1 MNQKAAFLAA
11 LACIS
16 VAVSAQTASQ
26 MQSDESMPEYQ
37 SRTPSA
43 SEAPVPAQPEAQP
56 ADPSSGG
63 VRPQTESGSG
73 DQSPLQLEAQPGS
86 RITTSPSSLP
96 PPPPMTQLTP
106 KTENGITYLCG
117 GVGSDEASEMKTMA
131 RDHDLMLTF
140 AARDGSYLA
149 DVNVNIAD
157 ARGNSVLKTSCG
169 GPIMLVD
176 LGAGGTYK
184 VSAETGGSTV
194 TKTVRI
200 PAKGHGKAL
209 VLVWPKSVTGAEE
222 SRRMSNDTD

>member
-1 MNQKAAFLAA
+1 MNQKAVFLAV
-11 LACIS
+11 LTCIS
-16 VAVSAQTASQ
+16 AVVSAQTATPTP
-26 MQSDESMPEYQ
+26 SDESPSMPEYQ
-37 SRTPSA
+37 SGTPSTG
-43 SEAPVPAQPEAQP
+43 EVPAPAPPEAQQP
-56 ADPSSGG
+56 ADSSSGG

-86 RITTSPSSLP
+86 QTTAPPNALP
-96 PPPPMTQLTP
+96 PPAPMTELTP

-117 GVGSDEASEMKTMA
+117 GVGSDEANQMKAMA

-169 GPIMLVD
+169 APIMLVD

-209 VLVWPKSVTGAEE
+209 VLVWPKSVAGTE
-222 SRRMSNDTD
+222 